1 MPLNRRKFL
10 GRTAATSAGAALASA
25 AAAVPAEARGHG
37 RPRRRYAFT
46 VMGTTDLHGNVFNW
60 DYFTDA
66 EFDDAAHNDV
76 GLAKISTLVDQVRKE
91 KGRRNTLLIDAGDT
105 IQGTQ
110 LSYYYARVD
119 PITGEGG
126 PVHPM
131 AQAMNAIGYDAAAL
145 GNHEFNYG
153 IPVLRKFEEQCDF
166 PLLGANALDAKTLR
180 PAFPPYWMTR
190 LRTPCGRDVKVA
202 VLGLTNPGIAIWD
215 KVNVQGKMTFPGLEE
230 QAAKW
235 VPRLRSMGADVV
247 IVSAHSGTSGTSSYG
262 DQVPYVENAAA
273 LVAEKVA
280 GIDAILVGH
289 AHVEIPESR
298 VVNKETGREVVL
310 SEPLKWGQRL
320 TLFDFELE
328 WERGRWQVA
337 SVSAKVLNSNT
348 AEEDPRIVRLLDA
361 EHKKVVGYV
370 NQVIGTC
377 SAAMTATE
385 APYKDA
391 PIVDFINH
399 VQAETVKA
407 ALAGTEYADLPV
419 LSQASCFSRTAAIPA
434 GEVTIRQ
441 VAGLYPF
448 ENTLEARVLTGA
460 QLKDYLEFS
469 ARYYVQTPAGGDVDP
484 AKLTNASDIPDYN
497 YDAVGGLTYE
507 IDIAKAPGSR
517 IAELGFDGKPVD
529 EEARFV
535 LAVNNY
541 RASGGG
547 NFPHVAAAK
556 QVWANSEE
564 IRNTIIAWVQAKGT
578 IDVSRFGSVDWKLVR
593 AIARRR
599 KALVAELL
607 GRFGNAASV
616 RATPREPRS
625 QPQTGPRA
633 GSGGAAALTP
643 FRRAAGTA

>member
-10 GRTAATSAGAALASA
+10 GRTAATGAGVALAGAA
-25 AAAVPAEARGHG
+25 AVGSAEAQDFGH
-37 RPRRRYAFT
+37 RDRRKKRYAFT

-66 EFDDAAHNDV
+66 EFDDKAHNDV
-76 GLAKISTLVDQVRKE
+76 GLAKISTLVEQVRQE

-110 LSYYYARVD
+110 LSYYYAKVD
-119 PITGEGG
+119 PITRVGG

-153 IPVLRKFEEQCDF
+153 IPVLRKFEKQCDF

-180 PAFPPYWMTR
+180 PAFAPYVMKR
-190 LRTPCGRDVKVA
+190 VCTPHGRDVKVA

-215 KVNVQGKMTFPGLEE
+215 KANVQGKMTFPGLEE

-247 IVSAHSGTSGTSSYG
+247 IVSAHSGSSGTSSYG
-262 DQVPYVENAAA
+262 DQLPHIENAAA
-273 LVAEKVA
+273 LVAEQVP

-289 AHVEIPESR
+289 AHTEIPEYR
-298 VVNKETGREVVL
+298 VTNKKSGKSVVL

-320 TLFDFELE
+320 TLFDFELV
-328 WERGRWQVA
+328 WGKGCWQVE

-348 AEEDPRIVRLLDA
+348 VAEDRKITGLLRD
-361 EHKKVVGYV
+361 EHEKVVAYV
-370 NQVIGTC
+370 NQVIGTS
-377 SAAMTATE
+377 SAAMGAAE
-385 APYKDA
+385 APVKDT
-391 PIVDFINH
+391 PIIDFINH
-399 VQAETVKA
+399 VQAETVKS
-407 ALAGTEYADLPV
+407 ALAGTAYASLPV
-419 LSQASCFSRTAAIPA
+419 LSQASCFSRTAAVPA
-434 GEVTIRQ
+434 GKVTIRE

-460 QLKDYLEFS
+460 QLRAYLEFS
-469 ARYYVQTPAGGDVDP
+469 ARYYVRTAAGAPVDP
-484 AKLTNASDIPDYN
+484 AKLTNAEGIPDYN
-497 YDAVGGLTYE
+497 YDAVSGLSYE

-517 IAELGFDGKPVD
+517 IVNLSFEGKPLD
-529 EEARFV
+529 DAAQFV

-564 IRNTIIAWVQAKGT
+564 IRNTIIGWVKTQGA
-578 IDVSRFGSVDWKLVR
+578 IDVARFASVDWKLTRDGVP
-593 AIARRR
+593 
-599 KALVAELL
+599 V
-607 GRFGNAASV
+607 F
-616 RATPREPRS
+616 
-625 QPQTGPRA
+625 
-633 GSGGAAALTP
+633 
-643 FRRAAGTA
+643 